1 MIIRTFVGT
10 DIPQILAIW
19 NRAMPKT
26 PLNHRGFV
34 KNFLL
39 DQNFN
44 DRGFFIAEEQGEILG
59 YIYTLVRVYPADVGA
74 DMNEDLGYINA
85 IGLKYEKDILGGLG
99 ISLIRQAEDYIR
111 SFGNREIHVSHYT
124 PNYIYQGIET
134 GLENYLA
141 LFRQAG
147 YTEAARNQ
155 SIAIDLL
162 TYRRPESVDRL
173 KAQREQEGFR
183 FTDMKDEYILPLFRY
198 AQPGWNH
205 RFRRLLNE
213 TMDYEKFSLIVY
225 KDRVIGVNVFGD
237 PYSCEE
243 RFGPFSVDSEFR
255 GLGLGQI
262 LLHECLTKMK
272 ERGLQRAWAQSTP
285 IATAATHVYAK
296 TGFFSTGEYVIF
308 KKEGAS
314 Q

>member
-1 MIIRTFVGT
+1 MKIRTFVGT
-10 DIPQILAIW
+10 DIPQILEIW

-26 PLNHRGFV
+26 PLNRRGFV

-39 DQNFN
+39 DHNFN
-44 DRGFFIAEEQGEILG
+44 DRGFFVAEEAGEILG
-59 YIYTLVRVYPADVGA
+59 YIYALVRVYPADVGG
-74 DMNEDLGYINA
+74 DMNENLGYINA
-85 IGLKYEKDILGGLG
+85 IGLKYERDILGGLG
-99 ISLIRQAEDYIR
+99 ETLIQKAEDYIR
-111 SFGNREIHVSHYT
+111 SFGNREIHMSHYT

-134 GLENYLA
+134 GLTPYLE
-141 LFRQAG
+141 LFARAG
-147 YTEAARNQ
+147 YREAARNQ

-162 TYRRPESVDRL
+162 AYQYPDSIRQL
-173 KAQREQEGFR
+173 KAQREAEGFL

-225 KDRVIGVNVFGD
+225 EDRVIGVNVFGD

-243 RFGPFSVDSEFR
+243 RFGPFSVDAAFR
-255 GLGLGQI
+255 GKGLGQI
-262 LLHECLTKMK
+262 LLHECLSKMK

-285 IATAATHVYAK
+285 IATAATHIYAK
-296 TGFFSTGEYVIF
+296 AGFFPTGQYVIF
-308 KKEGAS
+308 QK
-314 Q
+314 

>member
-1 MIIRTFVGT
+1 MNIRTFRGT

-26 PLNHRGFV
+26 PLNRRGFV

-39 DQNFN
+39 DHNFN
-44 DRGFFIAEEQGEILG
+44 DRGFFIAEEAGELLG
-59 YIYTLVRVYPADVGA
+59 YIYALVRVYPADVGG
-74 DMNEDLGYINA
+74 DMNENMGYINA

-99 ISLIRQAEDYIR
+99 ATLIEKAEEYIR
-111 SFGNREIHVSHYT
+111 SFGNREIHMSHYT

-134 GLENYLA
+134 GLEAYLE
-141 LFRQAG
+141 LFRRAG

-162 TYRRPESVDRL
+162 SYQCPESIRQL
-173 KAQREQEGFR
+173 KARREAEGFS
-183 FTDMKDEYILPLFRY
+183 FTDMRDEYILPLFRY

-225 KDRVIGVNVFGD
+225 QGRVIGVNVFGD

-243 RFGPFSVDSEFR
+243 RFGPFSVDEAFR

-296 TGFFSTGEYVIF
+296 AGFFPTGEYVIL
-308 KKEGAS
+308 KK
-314 Q
+314 